1 MQTAAGTPQANVLRI
16 GRVAKVY
23 AEKHVVD
30 IVFLDDG
37 GFASGVPV
45 STQWGSQEHGFHYM
59 PRVDIPSDGQWGVE
73 LSNTNDTLAL
83 IGYFSGQPYV
93 VGMAFPVGGM
103 PLPLDVLKIQT
114 VVGSYLEMDAGGTVT
129 VVASET
135 RRGGSGGVTGVSAVL
150 SAPSNFIDLT
160 TSKARVFMGAGGV
173 FEATCVNGNKFSMN
187 AGGDIEIT
195 SGGGAVINMG
205 ADGVINFN
213 PSDPNAPV

>member
-1 MQTAAGTPQANVLRI
+1 MQTAAGTPQGNVLRV

-23 AEKHVVD
+23 AEKHAVD

-45 STQWGSQEHGFHYM
+45 STQWGSQEHGYHYM
-59 PRVDIPSDGQWGVE
+59 PHVDTPSDGQWGVE
-73 LSNTNDTLAL
+73 LSNTNDALAL

-103 PLPLDVLKIQT
+103 PLPLDVLKIQA

-135 RRGGSGGVTGVSAVL
+135 RKSGAGGVTGVSAVL
-150 SAPSNFIDLT
+150 SAPSNYIALT
-160 TSKARVFMGAGGV
+160 TSKAKVFMGAGGV
-173 FEATCVNGNKFSMN
+173 FEVTCVNGNKLMMN
-187 AGGDIEIT
+187 AGGDITMT
-195 SGGGAVINMG
+195 SGGGAVIEMG
-205 ADGVINFN
+205 ADGIIRLNPSS
-213 PSDPNAPV
+213 PSDPV